1 MRKLFPFTTRKT
13 RKPTM
18 NPVPNPN
25 PQPNPRPNTL
35 PQPQPDPENDHR
47 TAEMF
52 DRAERVLKAMQT
64 PQAIRELPCF
74 NGDAVKLHSF
84 IKSVENLTPFI
95 TAMEGTPFFDVW
107 IQSIRAKI
115 TGEADRVLE
124 IYGTPANWEEIKNN
138 LIAYYNDKRDP
149 VTLTRELFQLQ
160 QTRTIEDFFG
170 KVQNLLSLLINH
182 TNINTVEINLKA
194 DRTSTH
200 QENALQVFLAGL
212 REPIG
217 GNVRARQPRTLKQGF
232 DAAIEERNFL
242 SRAGLNAQR
251 TFNFQ
256 SPAYPP
262 KPAYQPTPTRDTF
275 VPRQFSIPRL
285 PIPNRNMFAPR
296 LYPKPQPRPTPM
308 DIDPSIRTQRVN
320 YMNRSPQIQT
330 PRTNNN
336 YFIPNVPRAPFHP
349 PQRQN
354 FNQNGPPR
362 FHVEELR
369 NVEQLDFDENPEYY
383 TNYYNDYESCYAY
396 ENPSNYYTENQIP
409 EAELHEE
416 TSSNSNNS
424 EETASPDNLNF
435 QIVSEGENLT

>member
-1 MRKLFPFTTRKT
+1 
-13 RKPTM
+13 M
-18 NPVPNPN
+18 NPAPNPN
-25 PQPNPRPNTL
+25 PQPAPLPQPQ
-35 PQPQPDPENDHR
+35 PQPQPDPDNDQR

-52 DRAERVLKAMQT
+52 DRAEKVLKAMQI

-84 IKSVENLTPFI
+84 IKAVENLTPFM

-124 IYGTPANWEEIKNN
+124 IYGTPTNWDEIKNN

-160 QTRTIEDFFG
+160 QTGSIEDFFG

-182 TNINTVEINLKA
+182 TNINTVEINVKT
-194 DRTSTH
+194 DRISTH

-217 GNVRARQPRTLKQGF
+217 GNVRARQPKTLKQGF
-232 DAAIEERNFL
+232 DAAVEERNFL
-242 SRAGLNAQR
+242 SRAGLNGQR
-251 TFNFQ
+251 PFNFQ
-256 SPAYPP
+256 PLAYPQ
-262 KPAYQPTPTRDTF
+262 KLTNFPTQTRDTF
-275 VPRQFSIPRL
+275 LSRQFSV
-285 PIPNRNMFAPR
+285 PIPNRNAFAPR

-330 PRTNNN
+330 PRPNNN
-336 YFIPNVPRAPFHP
+336 HFIPNVPRAPFYP
-349 PQRQN
+349 PQRQF

-369 NVEQLDFDENPEYY
+369 NVEQLDFAQNPEYY
-383 TNYYNDYESCYAY
+383 ANYYSDYEGSCSY
-396 ENPSNYYTENQIP
+396 ENPSNCYAEGQITE
-409 EAELHEE
+409 
-416 TSSNSNNS
+416 TDSSNSNHFEEKTSS
-424 EETASPDNLNF
+424 ESLVDNLNF
-435 QIVSEGENLT
+435 RIMAEEENST